1 MLKTRVI
8 TALIILPIV
17 LLALFAFPNWAWDI
31 FTLGIAL
38 VSCWEWSRFCQ
49 FSINGKRVYLAVS
62 AIVAAVI
69 FFAYLDN
76 RFVDFQRLAFVGF
89 IISSLFWFVVA
100 PLWLANLW
108 RPRSRA
114 VVALAGWIVVFP
126 TWLAFLIL
134 HDLSPWIFLSFAFIV
149 WVADVFAYF
158 VGKAIGK
165 QKLAPSISPGKT
177 IQGALGGLAGVALY
191 YFVWKLL
198 AENSI
203 TPVATGAALPGATWA
218 TGLLSHGA
226 WLLGFFLV
234 LGVLSVIGDLFESWM
249 KRGAGMKDS
258 SGLLPGHGGFLDR
271 IDALTSTLPVAALYI
286 MLMPVR

>member
-17 LLALFAFPNWAWDI
+17 LVALFMFPNWAWDI
-31 FTLGIAL
+31 FTMGIAL
-38 VSCWEWSRFCQ
+38 TACWEWSRFCQ
-49 FSINGKRVYLAVS
+49 FPTGGKRIYFALSVAL
-62 AIVAAVI
+62 AAVI

-76 RFVDFQRLAFVGF
+76 RFVDFKQLAYIGF
-89 IISSLFWFVVA
+89 IVSALFWFFAA

-108 RPRSRA
+108 RPGSRA
-114 VVALAGWIVVFP
+114 IAAMAGWIVVFP

-134 HDLSPWIFLSFAFIV
+134 HDKSPWLFLSFAFIV

-177 IQGALGGLAGVALY
+177 IQGALGGMAGVAF
-191 YFVWKLL
+191 YFFIWKML
-198 AENSI
+198 AQQSVLRGE
-203 TPVATGAALPGATWA
+203 TWA
-218 TGLLSHGA
+218 NELLSHGL
-226 WLLGFFLV
+226 WLLGFFVL
-234 LGVLSVIGDLFESWM
+234 LGVLSVVGDLFESWM

-271 IDALTSTLPVAALYI
+271 IDALTSTLPIAGLYI
-286 MLMPVR
+286 LLTAAK

>member
-1 MLKTRVI
+1 MLKTRII

-17 LLALFAFPNWAWDI
+17 LIALFAFPNWAWDI
-31 FTLGIAL
+31 FTLGVAL

-49 FSINGKRVYLAVS
+49 FSVGGKRIYFSLS
-62 AIVAAVI
+62 LLISAVI

-76 RFVDFQRLAFVGF
+76 RFVDFHKLAVIAFG
-89 IISSLFWFVVA
+89 ISSLFWFVVA

-108 RPRSRA
+108 RPHSRA
-114 VVALAGWIVVFP
+114 VAALAGWIVVFP
-126 TWLAFLIL
+126 TWLAFLVL
-134 HDLSPWIFLSFAFIV
+134 HDKSPWIFLSFAFIV

-165 QKLAPSISPGKT
+165 HKLAPSISPGKT
-177 IQGALGGLAGVALY
+177 IQGALGGLAGVVLY
-191 YFVWKLL
+191 YFVWKFL
-198 AENSI
+198 AERA
-203 TPVATGAALPGATWA
+203 VDQGAVWA
-218 TGLLSHGA
+218 TELLSHGA
-226 WLLGFFLV
+226 WLLAFFLM

-286 MLMPVR
+286 MMTSSK

>member
-17 LLALFAFPNWAWDI
+17 LVALFMFPNWAWDF
-31 FTLGIAL
+31 FTMGIAL

-49 FSINGKRVYLAVS
+49 FPLGGKRIYLALSCVL
-62 AIVAAVI
+62 AAVV
-69 FFAYLDN
+69 FFSYLDN
-76 RFVDFQRLAFVGF
+76 RFVDLLFDFKQLAFVSF
-89 IISSLFWFVVA
+89 IISTLFWFIAV

-108 RPRSRA
+108 RPGSRA
-114 VVALAGWIVVFP
+114 IAAIAGWIVIFP

-134 HDLSPWIFLSFAFIV
+134 HDLSPWLFLSFAFIV

-177 IQGALGGLAGVALY
+177 IQGAFGGMAGVALY
-191 YFVWKLL
+191 FFVWKML
-198 AENSI
+198 AEQS
-203 TPVATGAALPGATWA
+203 VARGETWA
-218 TGLLSHGA
+218 NQLLSHGL
-226 WLLGFFLV
+226 WVLGFFVL

-249 KRGAGMKDS
+249 KRGANMKDS

-271 IDALTSTLPVAALYI
+271 IDALTSTLPVACLYI
-286 MLMPVR
+286 LFTAQK

>member
-8 TALIILPIV
+8 TALTILPIV
-17 LLALFAFPNWAWDI
+17 LVALFMFPNWAWDI
-31 FTLGIAL
+31 FTMGIAL
-38 VSCWEWSRFCQ
+38 TACWEWGRFCQ
-49 FSINGKRVYLAVS
+49 FPTGGKRIYFVLSVAL
-62 AIVAAVI
+62 AAVI

-76 RFVDFQRLAFVGF
+76 RFVEFKQLAYIGF
-89 IISSLFWFVVA
+89 IVSALFWFIVA

-114 VVALAGWIVVFP
+114 IAAMAGWIVVFP

-134 HDLSPWIFLSFAFIV
+134 HDESPWLFLSFAFIV

-158 VGKAIGK
+158 VGKAMGK
-165 QKLAPSISPGKT
+165 NKLAPSISPGKT
-177 IQGALGGLAGVALY
+177 IQGALGGMGGVALY
-191 YFVWKLL
+191 FFVWKML
-198 AENSI
+198 AEQS
-203 TPVATGAALPGATWA
+203 VSRGETWA
-218 TGLLSHGA
+218 NELLSHGL
-226 WLLGFFLV
+226 WLLGFFVL

-271 IDALTSTLPVAALYI
+271 IDALTSTLPIAGLYI
-286 MLMPVR
+286 LLTAAK

>member
-17 LLALFAFPNWAWDI
+17 LVALFVFPNWAWDF
-31 FTLGIAL
+31 FTMGIAL

-49 FSINGKRVYLAVS
+49 FRSGGKRVYLALSS
-62 AIVAAVI
+62 ALAAVV

-76 RFVDFQRLAFVGF
+76 RFIDFRQLATAGF
-89 IISSLFWFVVA
+89 IASALFWFVAA

-108 RPRSRA
+108 RPRSHVIA
-114 VVALAGWIVVFP
+114 GVAGWIVIFP
-126 TWLAFLIL
+126 TWFAFLIL
-134 HDLSPWIFLSFAFIV
+134 HDESPWLFLSFAFIV

-165 QKLAPSISPGKT
+165 NKLAPAISPGKT
-177 IQGALGGLAGVALY
+177 IQGVLGGMAGVALY
-191 YFVWKLL
+191 FFVWKIL
-198 AENSI
+198 AEQS
-203 TPVATGAALPGATWA
+203 VARGETWA
-218 TGLLSHGA
+218 NQLLSHGL
-226 WLLGFFLV
+226 WVLGFFVL

-271 IDALTSTLPVAALYI
+271 IDALTSTLPVACLYI
-286 MLMPVR
+286 LFTTPK

>member
-17 LLALFAFPNWAWDI
+17 LVALFMFPNWAWDI
-31 FTLGIAL
+31 FTMGVAL

-49 FSINGKRVYLAVS
+49 FPAGGKRIYFALSAVL
-62 AIVAAVI
+62 AAVV

-76 RFVDFQRLAFVGF
+76 RFVDFKQLAYIGF
-89 IISSLFWFVVA
+89 IISALFWFIAA

-108 RPRSRA
+108 RPGSRA
-114 VVALAGWIVVFP
+114 IAAIAGWIVVFP

-134 HDLSPWIFLSFAFIV
+134 HDQSPWLFLSFAFIV

-177 IQGALGGLAGVALY
+177 VQGALGGMAGVALY
-191 YFVWKLL
+191 FFIWKML
-198 AENSI
+198 AEQSV
-203 TPVATGAALPGATWA
+203 TRGDTWA
-218 TGLLSHGA
+218 NPLLSHGM
-226 WLLGFFLV
+226 WVLGFFVL

-271 IDALTSTLPVAALYI
+271 IDALTSTLPIAGLYI
-286 MLMPVR
+286 LLTAAK

>member
-17 LLALFAFPNWAWDI
+17 LVALFAFPNWAWDI
-31 FTLGIAL
+31 FTLAIAL

-49 FSINGKRVYLAVS
+49 FSVGGKRVYLALS
-62 AIVAAVI
+62 AVVAAVI

-76 RFVDFQRLAFVGF
+76 RLVNFQQIALVGF
-89 IISSLFWFVVA
+89 IISSLFWFVLA
-100 PLWLANLW
+100 PLWLAKLW
-108 RPRSRA
+108 RPGSRA
-114 VVALAGWIVVFP
+114 VAALAGWIVVFP
-126 TWLAFLIL
+126 TWLAFLVL

-158 VGKAIGK
+158 VGKAMGK

-198 AENSI
+198 AERS
-203 TPVATGAALPGATWA
+203 VAQGATWA
-218 TGLLSHGA
+218 TDLLSHGA
-226 WLLGFFLV
+226 WLLGFFLM

>member
-17 LLALFAFPNWAWDI
+17 LVALFMFPNWAWDI
-31 FTLGIAL
+31 FTMGVAL

-49 FSINGKRVYLAVS
+49 FPAGGKRIYFALS
-62 AIVAAVI
+62 AALAAVV

-76 RFVDFQRLAFVGF
+76 RFVDFKQLAYIGF
-89 IISSLFWFVVA
+89 IISALFWFIAA

-108 RPRSRA
+108 RPGSRA
-114 VVALAGWIVVFP
+114 IAAIAGWIVVFP

-134 HDLSPWIFLSFAFIV
+134 HDQSPWLFLSFAFIV

-177 IQGALGGLAGVALY
+177 VQGALGGMAGVALY
-191 YFVWKLL
+191 FFIWKML
-198 AENSI
+198 AEQS
-203 TPVATGAALPGATWA
+203 VARGDTWA
-218 TGLLSHGA
+218 NELLSHGMGV
-226 WLLGFFLV
+226 LGFFVL

-271 IDALTSTLPVAALYI
+271 IDALTSTLPIAGLYI
-286 MLMPVR
+286 LLTTAK

>member
-17 LLALFAFPNWAWDI
+17 LVALFMFPNWAWDI
-31 FTLGIAL
+31 FTMGVAL

-49 FSINGKRVYLAVS
+49 FPAGGKRIYFALSAVL
-62 AIVAAVI
+62 AAVV

-76 RFVDFQRLAFVGF
+76 RFVEFKQLAYIGF
-89 IISSLFWFVVA
+89 IISALFWFIAA

-108 RPRSRA
+108 RPGSRA
-114 VVALAGWIVVFP
+114 IAAIAGWIVVFP

-134 HDLSPWIFLSFAFIV
+134 HDQSPWLFLSFAFIV

-177 IQGALGGLAGVALY
+177 VQGALGGMAGVALY
-191 YFVWKLL
+191 FFIWKML
-198 AENSI
+198 AQQSVTRGE
-203 TPVATGAALPGATWA
+203 TWA
-218 TGLLSHGA
+218 IELLSHGM
-226 WLLGFFLV
+226 WVLGFFVL

-249 KRGAGMKDS
+249 KRGANMKDS

-271 IDALTSTLPVAALYI
+271 IDALTSTLPIAGLYI
-286 MLMPVR
+286 LLTATK

>member
-17 LLALFAFPNWAWDI
+17 LVALFMFPNWAWDI
-31 FTLGIAL
+31 FTMGVAL

-49 FSINGKRVYLAVS
+49 FPVGGKRIYFALS
-62 AIVAAVI
+62 AALAAVI

-76 RFVDFQRLAFVGF
+76 RFVEFKQLAYIGF
-89 IISSLFWFVVA
+89 IISALFWFIAA

-108 RPRSRA
+108 RPGSRSIAA
-114 VVALAGWIVVFP
+114 VAGWIVVFP

-134 HDLSPWIFLSFAFIV
+134 HDQSPWLFLSFAFIV

-177 IQGALGGLAGVALY
+177 VQGALGGMVGVALY
-191 YFVWKLL
+191 FFIWKML
-198 AENSI
+198 AEQS
-203 TPVATGAALPGATWA
+203 VSRGETWA
-218 TGLLSHGA
+218 NELLSHGV
-226 WLLGFFLV
+226 WLLGFFVL

-271 IDALTSTLPVAALYI
+271 IDALTSTLPIAGLYI
-286 MLMPVR
+286 LLTAAR

>member
-17 LLALFAFPNWAWDI
+17 LVALFMFPNWAWDI
-31 FTLGIAL
+31 FTMGIAL

-49 FSINGKRVYLAVS
+49 FSMGGKRIYFALS
-62 AIVAAVI
+62 AALAAVI

-76 RFVDFQRLAFVGF
+76 RFVEFKQLAYIGF
-89 IISSLFWFVVA
+89 IISALFWFVAA

-108 RPRSRA
+108 RPGSRA
-114 VVALAGWIVVFP
+114 IAGIAGWIVVFP

-134 HDLSPWIFLSFAFIV
+134 HDQSPWLFLSFAFIV

-165 QKLAPSISPGKT
+165 NKLAPSISPGKT
-177 IQGALGGLAGVALY
+177 IQGALGGMAGVALY
-191 YFVWKLL
+191 FFAWKIL
-198 AENSI
+198 AEQS
-203 TPVATGAALPGATWA
+203 VSRGETWA
-218 TGLLSHGA
+218 NQLLSHGL
-226 WLLGFFLV
+226 WVLGFFVL

-271 IDALTSTLPVAALYI
+271 IDALTSTLPIACLYI
-286 MLMPVR
+286 LFTAPK

>member
-1 MLKTRVI
+1 MLKTRII

-17 LLALFAFPNWAWDI
+17 LIALFAFPNWAWDI
-31 FTLGIAL
+31 FTLGVAL

-49 FSINGKRVYLAVS
+49 FSVGGNRVYFGLS
-62 AIVAAVI
+62 LLISAVI

-76 RFVDFQRLAFVGF
+76 RFVDFHKLTVIAFG
-89 IISSLFWFVVA
+89 ISSLFWFVVA

-108 RPRSRA
+108 RPGSR
-114 VVALAGWIVVFP
+114 VVGALAGWIVVFP
-126 TWLAFLIL
+126 TWLAFLVL
-134 HDLSPWIFLSFAFIV
+134 HDLSPWVFLSFAFIV

-165 QKLAPSISPGKT
+165 HKLAPSISPGKT
-177 IQGALGGLAGVALY
+177 IQGALGGLAGVVLY

-198 AENSI
+198 AERA
-203 TPVATGAALPGATWA
+203 VDQGALWA
-218 TGLLSHGA
+218 TELLSHGA
-226 WLLGFFLV
+226 WLLAFFLM

-286 MLMPVR
+286 MMTLSK

>member
-17 LLALFAFPNWAWDI
+17 LVALFAFPNWAWDI
-31 FTLGIAL
+31 FTLAIAL
-38 VSCWEWSRFCQ
+38 VSCWEWGRFCQ
-49 FSINGKRVYLAVS
+49 FSVGGKRVYLALS
-62 AIVAAVI
+62 AAVAAVI
-69 FFAYLDN
+69 FLAYLDN
-76 RFVDFQRLAFVGF
+76 RLVDFQQIAAVGF
-89 IISSLFWFVVA
+89 IISSLFWFVLA
-100 PLWLANLW
+100 PLWLAKLW
-108 RPRSRA
+108 RPGSRA
-114 VVALAGWIVVFP
+114 VAALAGWIVVFP
-126 TWLAFLIL
+126 TWLAFLVL

-158 VGKAIGK
+158 VGKAMGK

-177 IQGALGGLAGVALY
+177 IQGALGGLAGVAFY

-198 AENSI
+198 AERS
-203 TPVATGAALPGATWA
+203 VAQGATWA
-218 TGLLSHGA
+218 TDLLSHGA
-226 WLLGFFLV
+226 WLLGFFLM

>member
-8 TALIILPIV
+8 TALTILPIV
-17 LLALFAFPNWAWDI
+17 LVALFMFPNWAWDI
-31 FTLGIAL
+31 FTMGIAL
-38 VSCWEWSRFCQ
+38 TACWEWSRFCQ
-49 FSINGKRVYLAVS
+49 FPTGGKRIYFALSVAL
-62 AIVAAVI
+62 AAVI

-76 RFVDFQRLAFVGF
+76 RFVEFKQLAYIGF
-89 IISSLFWFVVA
+89 IVSALFWFIVA

-114 VVALAGWIVVFP
+114 IAAMAGWIVVFP

-134 HDLSPWIFLSFAFIV
+134 HDQSPWLFLSFAFIV

-158 VGKAIGK
+158 VGKAMGK
-165 QKLAPSISPGKT
+165 NKLAPSISPGKT
-177 IQGALGGLAGVALY
+177 IQGALGGMAGVALY
-191 YFVWKLL
+191 FFIWKIL
-198 AENSI
+198 AEQS
-203 TPVATGAALPGATWA
+203 VARGETWA
-218 TGLLSHGA
+218 NGLLSHGA
-226 WLLGFFLV
+226 WLLGFFVL

-271 IDALTSTLPVAALYI
+271 IDALTSTLPIAGLYI
-286 MLMPVR
+286 LLTAAK

>member
-17 LLALFAFPNWAWDI
+17 LVALFMFPNWAWDI
-31 FTLGIAL
+31 FTMGIAL
-38 VSCWEWSRFCQ
+38 TACWEWSRFCQ
-49 FSINGKRVYLAVS
+49 FPTGGKRIYFALSVAL
-62 AIVAAVI
+62 AAVI

-76 RFVDFQRLAFVGF
+76 RFVDFKQLAYIGF
-89 IISSLFWFVVA
+89 IVSALFWFFAA

-108 RPRSRA
+108 RPSSRA
-114 VVALAGWIVVFP
+114 IAAMAGWIVVFP

-134 HDLSPWIFLSFAFIV
+134 HDQSPWLFLSFAFIV

-177 IQGALGGLAGVALY
+177 IQGALGGMVGVALY
-191 YFVWKLL
+191 FFIWKLL
-198 AENSI
+198 AEQS
-203 TPVATGAALPGATWA
+203 VARGDTWA
-218 TGLLSHGA
+218 NELLSHGA
-226 WLLGFFLV
+226 WLLGFFVL
-234 LGVLSVIGDLFESWM
+234 LGVLSVVGDLFESWM

-271 IDALTSTLPVAALYI
+271 IDALTSTLPIAGLYI
-286 MLMPVR
+286 LLTAAK

>member
-17 LLALFAFPNWAWDI
+17 LVALFAFPNWAWDI
-31 FTLGIAL
+31 FTLAIAL
-38 VSCWEWSRFCQ
+38 VSCWEWGRFCQ
-49 FSINGKRVYLAVS
+49 FSVGGKRVYLALS
-62 AIVAAVI
+62 AAVAAVI

-76 RFVDFQRLAFVGF
+76 RLVDFQQIAAVGF
-89 IISSLFWFVVA
+89 IISSLFWFVLA
-100 PLWLANLW
+100 PLWLAKLW
-108 RPRSRA
+108 RPGSRA
-114 VVALAGWIVVFP
+114 VAALAGWIVVFP
-126 TWLAFLIL
+126 TWLAFLVL

-158 VGKAIGK
+158 VGKAMGK

-177 IQGALGGLAGVALY
+177 IQGALGGLAGVAFY

-198 AENSI
+198 AERS
-203 TPVATGAALPGATWA
+203 VAQGATWA
-218 TGLLSHGA
+218 TDLLSHGA
-226 WLLGFFLV
+226 WLLGFFLM

>member
-17 LLALFAFPNWAWDI
+17 LVALFVFPNWAWDI
-31 FTLGIAL
+31 FTLAIAL

-49 FSINGKRVYLAVS
+49 FSVGGKRVYLALS
-62 AIVAAVI
+62 AAVAAVI

-76 RFVDFQRLAFVGF
+76 HLVDFQQIALVGF
-89 IISSLFWFVVA
+89 IISSLFWFVLA
-100 PLWLANLW
+100 PLWLAKLW

-114 VVALAGWIVVFP
+114 VAALAGWIVVFP
-126 TWLAFLIL
+126 TWLAFLVL

-158 VGKAIGK
+158 VGKAMGK

-177 IQGALGGLAGVALY
+177 IQGALGGLVGVALY

-198 AENSI
+198 AERS
-203 TPVATGAALPGATWA
+203 VAQGATWA

-226 WLLGFFLV
+226 WLLGFFLM